1 MSYRNPKQIQ
11 DDGLRVLSGQ
21 IARQQ
26 QKDDSRAQRNQQML
40 AANISSVSQGVM
52 KSVADRKKGMKDLDN
67 ELVKGEATLLAE
79 VAGKDRQVGKENY
92 DSGVEKLMYGKIEQ
106 YNYIMRNLSNMEDPQ
121 KGKRDL
127 AKIQSEVN
135 DYANVVPKMM
145 AYVQVMEDQAKEG
158 ANKKF
163 STIEGAPS
171 AGELEVLRKIS
182 VNGEVTVYSNDNGD
196 MIVEDKQKNKLNLT
210 ALNKVEMGEWIK
222 YQADTKE
229 GTNKAFGEVINTKDG
244 EGYNP
249 TYVTYDKANKDA
261 QPTMNETQYNAY
273 LKATTGID
281 FVGGKNNITTNSKGY
296 YEDYPSHGSGG
307 GDVNSFSTMLNEA
320 GESIWEDT
328 GNMNQGTEW
337 PNPIPQKGSKE
348 FTDFINDKYIPALK
362 YLANESLDGEKGAGI
377 KKLYKEVNN
386 DPNPADKPTN
396 DVAITT
402 DANGIVEVDAPGE
415 SVAFGVEGIQNVFG
429 VTNSDQSGQNEF
441 EFIGPKKVRYT
452 VPVEDAKSTLL
463 KTNKGDGKDAYRR
476 IGNFEAIAG
485 NEKGK
490 GLSQYGMGDVYLN
503 KLRKAGKDPNTEE
516 GLLYALEEIAL
527 PEALEEIGISK
538 DEFNKLLETP
548 DKNGKI
554 RKDIDLIKGSLVDWK
569 YNTGRDVNQLL
580 HIAEMMK
587 DKAVENGKET
597 GKFNWEDK
605 VILGDDLSLTSL
617 INMDDDDDVDVTING
632 KKYKKALAALEA
644 LTAQDSPIQVDLGT
658 LSPQEIANA
667 KHAIMSDE
675 DSRPQ
680 PLLDAYQ
687 KTHKYRINQFI

>member
-40 AANISSVSQGVM
+40 AANISSVSQGIM

-67 ELVKGEATLLAE
+67 ELVRGEATLLAE
-79 VAGKDRQVGKENY
+79 VAGKDRQIGKNNY

-135 DYANVVPKMM
+135 DYAAVVPKMM

-158 ANKKF
+158 AKRKF
-163 STIEGAPS
+163 STIEGAPT
-171 AGELEVLRKIS
+171 AKELEVLRKIS
-182 VNGEVTVYSNDNGD
+182 VNGEVNVYSNDSGD
-196 MIVEDKQKNKLNLT
+196 MIVQDKQGNKLNLT

-229 GTNKAFGEVINTKDG
+229 GTNKAFSEVINTKDG

-281 FVGGKNNITTNSKGY
+281 FVDGKNNITTNTKGFY
-296 YEDYPSHGSGG
+296 TDYPSHGSGG

-320 GESIWEDT
+320 GESIWEDS
-328 GNMNQGTEW
+328 GNMNEGTQW
-337 PNPIPQKGSKE
+337 PNPIPEKGTKE
-348 FTDFINDKYIPALK
+348 FTDFINSQYIPALE

-386 DPNPADKPTN
+386 NSNLANKKPKGESSADAV
-396 DVAITT
+396 D
-402 DANGIVEVDAPGE
+402 IVEVDATGE
-415 SVAFGVEGIQNVFG
+415 SVAVGVEGVNNVFG
-429 VTNSDQSGQNEF
+429 VTNANTQGDNQF
-441 EFIGPKKVRYT
+441 EFIGPNSTYA
-452 VPVEDAKSTLL
+452 VPVKDAKSTLL
-463 KTNKGDGKDAYRR
+463 KTNKGDGKDGYRR
-476 IGNFEAIAG
+476 IGNFEAMAG
-485 NEKGK
+485 NSEGK
-490 GLSQYGMGDVYLN
+490 GLPQYGMGAEYLD
-503 KLRKAGKDPNTEE
+503 KLKKAKKDPNTEE

-527 PEALEEIGISK
+527 PEALAEIGISK
-538 DEFNKLLETP
+538 DEFNKALEKP
-548 DKNGKI
+548 DKNGKV
-554 RKDIDLIKGSLVDWK
+554 RKDVDLIKGSLVDWK

-580 HIAEMMK
+580 HVAQMMK
-587 DKAVENGKET
+587 DKEVIDGKET

-605 VILGDDLSLTSL
+605 VDLGGLSLTKL
-617 INMDDDDDVDVTING
+617 MNMKGDEPINVTIND
-632 KKYKKALAALEA
+632 KTYKNPLDALEA
-644 LTAQDSPIQVDLGT
+644 LTAEDSPIEVDLGI

-667 KHAIMSDE
+667 KHAIMGDE
-675 DSRPQ
+675 DSRSKEK
-680 PLLDAYQ
+680 LTAYQ